1 MPSKNTLAVPAIKHG
16 TVIDHI
22 TAGQALTMI
31 RFLNLAG
38 QNKLVT
44 VGLNLPS
51 RRMKVKDLIKVASW
65 EITAEQA
72 NQVALLAP
80 AATVN
85 IIRNYTVE
93 KKFALEL
100 PTTIAHLLV
109 CPNPMCIT
117 NHEPMETRFSPI
129 QLGSKEVEVT
139 CQYCERT
146 FPLSE
151 IKDFRIR

>member
-1 MPSKNTLAVPAIKHG
+1 MPSKNILPVPAIKNG

-22 TAGQALTMI
+22 TAGQALTVI
-31 RFLNLAG
+31 RFLNLAD

-51 RRMKVKDLIKVASW
+51 QRIKVKDLIKVAGW

-72 NQVALLAP
+72 NQVALLAA

-100 PTTIAHLLV
+100 PTTIEHLLV

-117 NHEPMETRFSPI
+117 NHEPMDTRFAP
-129 QLGSKEVEVT
+129 SKRQTLVQVK
-139 CQYCERT
+139 CYYCERT
-146 FPLSE
+146 FGLRE
-151 IKDFRIR
+151 IKEFRVG